1 METHDDSRP
10 TGIRRRSLLAATLGA
25 ALLPI
30 GAVTTACEG
39 SRNQSGTDGTSD
51 KNPER
56 ARKLVLDF
64 HGGRIQSP
72 KLFNPFVTGFVI
84 NAGFHQAMSEPLFI
98 LNYQNGELEPWLGDS
113 FTSNEALDEWTLKI
127 KDGILWSDGEKYDAD
142 DIVFTMGLLLKH
154 ADLSWAAGI
163 TQWVD
168 KVTKVDALTIDFK
181 LKKPNPRFVL
191 DNFCVKIH
199 SSLTIVPEHIWKD
212 KDPLKF
218 TNYDEAKGWPVFT
231 GPYELVSTT
240 ATLVRYKRRDDWWGV
255 EAGFKE
261 LPKPEELEWVVNE
274 TEDIRVAKAA
284 DHGLDSVADLTAGAF
299 DTLKAR
305 NADTIS
311 WLPEK
316 PFAWSDP
323 CTRLL
328 SLNTALPPWDDKE
341 MRWALNQVIDKEQIA
356 AIAYEGTTTPAPFF
370 FPNYPAMTKWT
381 DLLEQEG
388 VYEKYPILAH
398 DPDKAAATF
407 EAKGY
412 AKDGDGYWAK
422 DGKQLTL
429 RIDAPTDFIEIWRYA
444 EVATEQLQKAGIR
457 ATSRKLAIGTW
468 GDNIAMGRFE
478 AAADWSGC
486 GSVTEPWTSMGSFT
500 SDRVVPVGKRAS
512 SNSQR
517 WANDKFTSLVNQ
529 MAVLPVDDEQLEPL
543 FVQAATEWLID
554 LPFIPLTYARK
565 LYAFDNYYWKGW
577 ATESDAYLQPTLDWG
592 NAHVII
598 HRLTQA

>member
-1 METHDDSRP
+1 METHDDRQP
-10 TGIRRRSLLAATLGA
+10 LGIKRRSLLAATLGA

-30 GAVTTACEG
+30 GAVASACEG
-39 SRNQSGTDGTSD
+39 SRNQGGTDTAGD
-51 KNPER
+51 KNSER
-56 ARKLVLDF
+56 ARKLILDF

-72 KLFNPFVTGFVI
+72 QLFNPFVTGFVI
-84 NAGFHQAMSEPLFI
+84 NAGFHQALSEPLFI
-98 LNYQNGELEPWLGDS
+98 LNYQTGDLDPWLGES
-113 FTSNEALDEWTLKI
+113 FTSNDALDHWRLKI
-127 KDGILWSDGEKYDAD
+127 KDGILWSDGEAYDAD
-142 DIVFTMGLLLKH
+142 DIVFTMGLLMKH

-163 TQWVD
+163 TQWVK
-168 KVTKVDALTIDFK
+168 KVTKIDALTIDFE
-181 LKKPNPRFVL
+181 LKNPNPRFVL

-199 SSLTIVPEHIWKD
+199 SSLTIVPQHIWQD

-218 TNYDEAKGWPVFT
+218 TNYDKTKGWPIFT
-231 GPYELVSTT
+231 GPYTLVSST
-240 ATLVRYKRRDDWWGV
+240 ATLVRYQRRDDWWGV
-255 EAGFKE
+255 KAGFKE
-261 LPKPEELEWVVNE
+261 LPKPEALEWVVNE

-284 DHGLDSVADLTAGAF
+284 EHGLDSVADLTAGAF

-305 NADTIS
+305 NPDTIS

-316 PFAWSDP
+316 PYAWSDP

-328 SLNTALPPWDDKE
+328 SLNTAMPPWNDRD
-341 MRWALNQVIDKEQIA
+341 MRWALNQVIDKEQVA

-370 FPNYPAMTKWT
+370 FPNYPSMTKWT
-381 DLLEQEG
+381 DLLKQEG
-388 VYEKYPILAH
+388 VYDKYPLLTH

-407 EAKGY
+407 QAKGY
-412 AKDGDGYWAK
+412 VKDHDGYWAK

-444 EVATEQLQKAGIR
+444 DVVTEQLQKAGIR

-478 AAADWSGC
+478 AAADWSAC
-486 GSVTEPWTSMGSFT
+486 GSVTEPWTSMGLFT
-500 SDRVVPVGKRAS
+500 ADKVVPIGKRAG

-517 WANDKFTSLVNQ
+517 WSNATFTHLVNQ
-529 MAVLPVDDEQLEPL
+529 MAGLPVDDEKLKPL
-543 FVQAATEWLID
+543 FVQAANEWLKD

-565 LYAFDNYYWKGW
+565 LYAFDNHYWKGW
-577 ATESDAYLQPTLDWG
+577 ATEANDYLQPTLDWG

>member
-10 TGIRRRSLLAATLGA
+10 TGIRRRSVLAAALGA

-30 GAVTTACEG
+30 GAVASACEG
-39 SRNQSGTDGTSD
+39 SRNQGATDKSID
-51 KNPER
+51 KNSER
-56 ARKLVLDF
+56 AKKLILDF

-72 KLFNPFVTGFVI
+72 QLFNPFVTGFVI

-98 LNYQNGELEPWLGDS
+98 LNYQTGDLEPWLGDS
-113 FTSNEALDEWTLKI
+113 FTSNDKLDEWTLKI
-127 KDGILWSDGEKYDAD
+127 KDGILWSDGEAYDAD
-142 DIVFTMGLLLKH
+142 DIVFTMGLLMKH

-168 KVTKVDALTIDFK
+168 KVTKVDPLTIKFK
-181 LKKPNPRFVL
+181 LKEPNPRFVL

-199 SSLTIVPEHIWKD
+199 SSLTIVPQHIWQD

-218 TNYDEAKGWPVFT
+218 TNYDKTKGWPVFT
-231 GPYELVSTT
+231 GPYKLVSST
-240 ATLVRYKRRDDWWGV
+240 ATLVRYQRRDDWWGV
-255 EAGFKE
+255 KAGFKE
-261 LPKPEELEWVVNE
+261 LPKPEQLEWVVNE

-305 NADTIS
+305 NPDTIS
-311 WLPEK
+311 WLPDK

-328 SLNTALPPWDDKE
+328 SLNTALPPWNDRE
-341 MRWALNQVIDKEQIA
+341 MRWALNQAIDKEQVA
-356 AIAYEGTTTPAPFF
+356 TIAYEGTTTPAPFF

-388 VYEKYPILAH
+388 VYEKYPLLAH
-398 DPDKAAATF
+398 DPDAAAGTF
-407 EAKGY
+407 EKKGY

-444 EVATEQLQKAGIR
+444 DVVTEQLQKAGIR

-478 AAADWSGC
+478 AAADWSAC
-486 GSVTEPWTSMGSFT
+486 GSVTEPWTSMSSFT
-500 SDRVVPVGKRAS
+500 ADRVVPIGKRAS

-517 WANDKFTSLVNQ
+517 WANPRFTSLVNP
-529 MAVLPVDDEQLEPL
+529 MANLPVDDEKLKPL
-543 FVQAATEWLID
+543 FVQAATEWFVD

-565 LYAFDNYYWKGW
+565 LYAFDNHYWKGW
-577 ATESDAYLQPTLDWG
+577 ATEGDPYLQPTLDWG

-598 HRLTQA
+598 HKLTQA